1 VKFIRALFGSMTGHM
16 FFLLFGGMAAAAL
29 IASITSDL
37 NNRREL
43 ARQAQERA
51 VDRLQSFVI
60 FLDNA
65 PSELRQDMLDRS
77 GSGVLNQQQP
87 TPGIEPDA
95 AFSSM
100 LAQRGGL
107 LATAVADKAPQ
118 EACFAAMGGPR
129 GPPFGMRGSRTD
141 RDRGE
146 RADRGDDARGGRRD
160 IGGGGREMLFEPD
173 GCRLVS
179 LKLTDGTP
187 LRLGVETPRIRVER
201 SRWLDPAFVILF
213 GAGTVLLAWLAAV
226 RASAPLRRLAQAS
239 TQLGQDLHRQP
250 LAVTGSTEVRQAIG
264 AFNSMQA
271 RLQGH
276 FAERTQMLA
285 AITHDLQTPLTRLRL
300 RLERVDDQEL
310 RERLVA
316 DLAAMRALIDEG
328 LELARTAE
336 TPETVMLLDLDS
348 VLESQVEDANEA
360 GLAATFAGGC
370 GAVLPLRPLATRRVF
385 ANLIDNAL
393 LHGGSVDVRAVSD
406 KDSVCV
412 FVRDHGPGIPEE
424 LLERAF
430 DPFFRTDNSR
440 SRETGGTG
448 LGLTIARMLA
458 AKIGATLT
466 LRNHPEGGL
475 EAQVKWLIAELAPP
489 PAPRGN

>member
-1 VKFIRALFGSMTGHM
+1 
-16 FFLLFGGMAAAAL
+16 MAAAAL

-37 NNRREL
+37 NNRRDL
-43 ARQAQERA
+43 ARQAEERA
-51 VDRLQSFVI
+51 ADRLQSFVS
-60 FLDNA
+60 FLDTA
-65 PSELRQDMLDRS
+65 PAEFRKDMLNRN
-77 GSGVLNQQQP
+77 GAGVLNRQDP
-87 TPGIEPDA
+87 VPGIKPDP

-100 LAQRGGL
+100 LALRGGL
-107 LATAVADKAPQ
+107 LANAVAEKAPQ
-118 EACFAAMGGPR
+118 EACIAAMGGPR
-129 GPPFGMRGSRTD
+129 GPPFGMRGPARP
-141 RDRGE
+141 
-146 RADRGDDARGGRRD
+146 AFGDDSRNGRRD
-160 IGGGGREMLFEPD
+160 YGRRDSPFESA

-179 LKLTDGTP
+179 LQLTDGTP
-187 LRLGVETPRIRVER
+187 LRLGVETPRIRTER
-201 SRWLDPAFVILF
+201 NRWFDPAFVILF
-213 GAGTVLLAWLAAV
+213 GTGVVLLAWFAAV

-250 LAVTGSTEVRQAIG
+250 LAMTGTTEVRQAVG

-300 RLERVDDQEL
+300 RLERVEDPEL

-336 TPETVMLLDLDS
+336 TPETVMMLDLDS
-348 VLESQVEDANEA
+348 VLESLVEDANDA
-360 GLAATFAGGC
+360 GLAATFSGGC

-393 LHGGSVDVRAVSD
+393 LHGGSVDVQAVAD

-412 FVRDHGPGIPEE
+412 HVRDHGPGIPED

-430 DPFFRTDNSR
+430 DPFFRTDSSR

-475 EAQVKWLIAELAPP
+475 EAQVKWLTAELA
-489 PAPRGN
+489 APSRQGGGG

>member
-1 VKFIRALFGSMTGHM
+1 MKYIRAFFGSMAGHM

-29 IASITSDL
+29 IASVTSDL

-43 ARQAQERA
+43 ARQAEERA
-51 VDRLQSFVI
+51 ADWLQSSVS
-60 FLDNA
+60 FLDTA
-65 PSELRQDMLDRS
+65 PTELRADMLSRNGAS
-77 GSGVLNQQQP
+77 AANFQN
-87 TPGIEPDA
+87 TAPGIESDP
-95 AFSSM
+95 AFTAM

-107 LATAVADKAPQ
+107 LASAVAEKAPQ
-118 EACFAAMGGPR
+118 EACFAAMRGPR
-129 GPPFGMRGSRTD
+129 GPPFWMRGSARP
-141 RDRGE
+141 DRGNE
-146 RADRGDDARGGRRD
+146 ARSETRNEARGGRRD
-160 IGGGGREMLFEPD
+160 NDGRDMPFESA

-179 LKLTDGTP
+179 LTLTDGTP
-187 LRLGVETPRIRVER
+187 LRLAVETPRVRTER

-213 GAGTVLLAWLAAV
+213 GAGIVLLAWLAAV

-250 LAVTGSTEVRQAIG
+250 LAMTGSTEVRQAVG

-300 RLERVDDQEL
+300 RLERVEDQEL
-310 RERLVA
+310 RDRLVA

-336 TPETVMLLDLDS
+336 TPETVVMLDLDS

-360 GLAATFAGGC
+360 GLAATFSGGC

-393 LHGGSVDVRAVSD
+393 LHGGSVDVQAVAD
-406 KDSVCV
+406 KESVCV
-412 FVRDHGPGIPEE
+412 FVRDHGPGIPDE

-430 DPFFRTDNSR
+430 DPFFRTDSSR

-475 EAQVKWLIAELAPP
+475 EAQVKWLVAELAPP
-489 PAPRGN
+489 PAATRGT

>member
-1 VKFIRALFGSMTGHM
+1 MKFIRAFFASMAGHM
-16 FFLLFGGMAAAAL
+16 FFLLLGGMAAAAL

-43 ARQAQERA
+43 ARQAEERA
-51 VDRLQSFVI
+51 ADRLQSFVS
-60 FLDNA
+60 FLDTA
-65 PSELRQDMLDRS
+65 PTELREELLSRN
-77 GSGVLNQQQP
+77 GSGVLNKQEP
-87 TPGIEPDA
+87 APGIEPDP

-100 LAQRGGL
+100 LALRGGL
-107 LATAVADKAPQ
+107 LGNAVAEKAPQ

-129 GPPFGMRGSRTD
+129 GPPFGMRGPS
-141 RDRGE
+141 
-146 RADRGDDARGGRRD
+146 RADRGDDGRSGRRD
-160 IGGGGREMLFEPD
+160 NGGRDSPFESN

-187 LRLGVETPRIRVER
+187 LRLGVETPRIRTER

-213 GAGTVLLAWLAAV
+213 GTGIVLLAWFAAV

-250 LAVTGSTEVRQAIG
+250 LAMTGSTEVRQAVG

-300 RLERVDDQEL
+300 RLERVEDQEL

-336 TPETVMLLDLDS
+336 TPETVVMLDLDS
-348 VLESQVEDANEA
+348 MLESQVEDANEA
-360 GLAATFAGGC
+360 GLRATFSGGC
-370 GAVLPLRPLATRRVF
+370 GAVLPLRALATRRVF

-393 LHGGSVDVRAVSD
+393 LHGGSVDVHAVAD
-406 KDSVCV
+406 RESVCV
-412 FVRDHGPGIPEE
+412 FVRDHGPGIPED

-430 DPFFRTDNSR
+430 DPFFRTDSSR

-466 LRNHPEGGL
+466 LRNHPDGGL
-475 EAQVKWLIAELAPP
+475 EAQVRWLTAELAPP
-489 PAPRGN
+489 PAPARSA